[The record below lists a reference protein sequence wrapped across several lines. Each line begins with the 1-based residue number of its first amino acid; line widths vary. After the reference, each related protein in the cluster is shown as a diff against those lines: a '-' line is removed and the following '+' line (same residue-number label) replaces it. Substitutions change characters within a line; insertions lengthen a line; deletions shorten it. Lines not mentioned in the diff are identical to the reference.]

1 MYKRDTGLFTRNS
14 SFFMIRRCSRYTSR
28 TVSGTAPAPK
38 LASASPVPRGG
49 PAAPSNLAFP
59 TPSVKGLVLHP
70 AKARETR

>member
-28 TVSGTAPAPK
+28 TASGTAPAPK
-38 LASASPVPRGG
+38 PASASSAPRGG